1 VARRIQ
7 IRALIA
13 VVVVLIAAAG
23 AFEFARWRTAHKP
36 KPAPVAAAPAL
47 PGEVTFAGHVQPRTI
62 VNVAPQL
69 EGVLD
74 TYFVE
79 LGQEIYQAQ
88 LLGRVRNPELDQAQ
102 KHGQS
107 ELDQA
112 ELRVTKLTGEQ
123 LAARLESSRAA
134 ADQARAHSEVERLQ
148 KNYDRQKGL
157 WEAGATPRLA
167 WEKAQKD
174 YTDAKADIDRQ
185 DVAVKSAAEHE
196 ASIDRDLEAANHAV
210 SDATTALEHARGG
223 AGSAE
228 IHSPVDG
235 IVLARKELQGQ
246 RVDPSMTD
254 LMQIATD
261 LTSLQAV
268 ATPDA
273 SVLPRIHAG
282 QAAAVRIPEVNPDP
296 MNGTVR
302 EVRGADV
309 IVDFT
314 SPVAITKLDLAAQ
327 VMIKF

>member
-1 VARRIQ
+1 VSRRTQ
-7 IRALIA
+7 IRTLIA
-13 VVVVLIAAAG
+13 VVVVVTVAG
-23 AFEFARWRTAHKP
+23 ALAFARWRVAHKP
-36 KPAPVAAAPAL
+36 KLAPVAAAPA
-47 PGEVTFAGHVQPRTI
+47 PSAEVTFVGRVQPGTI
-62 VNVAPQL
+62 VNVAPPL

-74 TYFVE
+74 TYFVDP
-79 LGQEIYQAQ
+79 GQEIYQGQ
-88 LLGRVRNPELDQAQ
+88 LLGRVRNPELDEAQ
-102 KHGQS
+102 KHAQS

-112 ELRVTKLTGEQ
+112 GLRVTKLTGEQ

-157 WEAGATPRLA
+157 WEAGATPRLT

-174 YTDAKADIDRQ
+174 YIDAKADIDKQ
-185 DVAVKSAAEHE
+185 DAAAKAAAEHE
-196 ASIDRDLEAANHAV
+196 ASIDRDLEAANRAV
-210 SDATTALEHARGG
+210 ADATTALEHARGG
-223 AGSAE
+223 ASAAE
-228 IHSPVDG
+228 VHSPADG

-268 ATPDA
+268 VTPDA
-273 SVLPRIHAG
+273 SMFARIHAG
-282 QAAAVRIPEVNPDP
+282 QAAVVRIPEVNPDP

-302 EVRGADV
+302 EVRGAEV

-314 SPVAITKLDLAAQ
+314 SPVAITKLDLTAQ
-327 VMIKF
+327 VIIKF

>member
-23 AFEFARWRTAHKP
+23 AFTFGRWKIAHRP
-36 KPAPVAAAPAL
+36 KLAPIAAAPA
-47 PGEVTFAGHVQPRTI
+47 PSAEVTFIGRVQPRTI
-62 VNVAPQL
+62 VNVGPPL

-88 LLGRVRNPELDQAQ
+88 LLGRVRNPEIDEAQ

-112 ELRVTKLTGEQ
+112 QLRVTKLEGEQ

-157 WEAGATPRLA
+157 WELGATPRLT

-174 YTDAKADIDRQ
+174 YTDAKADIDKE
-185 DVAVKSAAEHE
+185 DAAAKTAAEHE

-210 SDATTALEHARGG
+210 ADATKALEHARGG
-223 AGSAE
+223 AGAGE

-254 LMQIATD
+254 LLQIATD
-261 LTSLQAV
+261 LTSLTAV
-268 ATPDA
+268 VTPDA
-273 SVLPRIHAG
+273 SVLARMHAG
-282 QAAAVRIPEVNPDP
+282 QAAVVRIPEVNPDP

-302 EVRGADV
+302 EVRGAEV

-314 SPVAITKLDLAAQ
+314 TPVAITKIDLTAQ
-327 VMIKF
+327 VIIKF